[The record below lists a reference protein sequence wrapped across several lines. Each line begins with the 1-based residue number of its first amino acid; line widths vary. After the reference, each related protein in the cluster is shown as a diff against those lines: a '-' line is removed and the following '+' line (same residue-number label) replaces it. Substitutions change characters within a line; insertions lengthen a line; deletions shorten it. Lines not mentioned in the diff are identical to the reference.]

1 MPRTTTVELPGCPP
15 IRALTFDILG
25 LIKVIESSSAVT
37 EEAAADGSNKP
48 KVVTP
53 ANTPKIV
60 EKWGE
65 PDASRC
71 ILNAS
76 INDSKSDPLLA
87 VARKNGQI
95 EVLNPLN
102 GEICASE
109 TLEDNI
115 NNPISG
121 LHLFRKENSGL
132 SSRSCSLL
140 TCTEKGNV
148 VLRSLEI
155 GGPVAGSNDDSRKA
169 WNVCSAGNIFCSAV
183 DGTEKYAVFG
193 GKGVEINV
201 WDLESCSKIWN
212 AKSPKKD
219 SLDIFTPTWFTAAT
233 FLSKD
238 DHRKIVTGTNSHQVR
253 LYDIS
258 AQRRPVIS
266 FAFRATAIKSVTEDL
281 DGHTIYFG
289 TGGGDLASVD
299 MRTGKVLG
307 SFIGGSSGS
316 IRSIVRH
323 PEFPIIA
330 SCGLDRC
337 LRFWDIKTRQ
347 PLAAV
352 FLKQILTKV
361 VFDSNFC
368 DKGTITAATDQP
380 EKEQENKEE
389 DEDLSVRRKRSS
401 RENDQ
406 EKQLK
411 PKQKKPVQQEVDDND
426 DGEQEKQ
433 LKPKKKKNKNVQ
445 QEVED
450 DLDDEQ
456 EKQLKP
462 KKKQQPLQQEVD
474 GDDDNEQ
481 EKPMSEDEDAL
492 LPLKRKKA
500 SEKSEQKQKL
510 KAKKKK
516 KRVPQEDD

>member
-1 MPRTTTVELPGCPP
+1 MPRTTTLELPGCPP

-25 LIKVIESSSAVT
+25 LIKVIESRSAVT
-37 EEAAADGSNKP
+37 DANQPQVVTAAADITP
-48 KVVTP
+48 KVVET
-53 ANTPKIV
+53 
-60 EKWGE
+60 WGA
-65 PDASRC
+65 PDKSRC
-71 ILNAS
+71 ILNVS
-76 INDSKSDPLLA
+76 INDRKSDPLLA

-102 GEICASE
+102 GEIRASE
-109 TLEDNI
+109 TLEDSSD
-115 NNPISG
+115 NPISG

-140 TCTEKGNV
+140 TCTEKGNAI
-148 VLRSLEI
+148 LRSLEI
-155 GGPVAGSNDDSRKA
+155 GGSLADSSDGSRKT
-169 WNVCSAGNIFCSAV
+169 WDVCSSGNIFCSAV
-183 DGTEKYAVFG
+183 DGNEKYAVFG

-201 WDLESCSKIWN
+201 WDLESCTKTWN

-266 FAFRATAIKSVTEDL
+266 FDFRETAIKSVTEDL

-307 SFIGGSSGS
+307 CFTGKCSGS

-323 PEFPIIA
+323 PEFPMIA
-330 SCGLDRC
+330 SCGLDRY

-347 PLAAV
+347 PLSAV
-352 FLKQILTKV
+352 FLKQHLTKV

-368 DKGTITAATDQP
+368 DKETVTAAIGQG
-380 EKEQENKEE
+380 EKVQEKEE
-389 DEDLSVRRKRSS
+389 DDEDVSVRRKKSS

-406 EKQLK
+406 EKQLRLK
-411 PKQKKPVQQEVDDND
+411 KKKKKPVQQEVESND
-426 DGEQEKQ
+426 
-433 LKPKKKKNKNVQ
+433 
-445 QEVED
+445 
-450 DLDDEQ
+450 DDEQ

-462 KKKQQPLQQEVD
+462 KKKKKPVQQEVD
-474 GDDDNEQ
+474 SNDDDEQEKQLKPKKKKSVQQVVDDDEDNEQ
-481 EKPMSEDEDAL
+481 EKQMSENDEDAS
-492 LPLKRKKA
+492 LPVKRKKA
-500 SEKSEQKQKL
+500 SSEESEQKKKL
-510 KAKKKK
+510 KGKKEK
-516 KRVPQEDD
+516 KRV

>member
-1 MPRTTTVELPGCPP
+1 MPRTTTLELPGCPP

-25 LIKVIESSSAVT
+25 LIKVIESRSAVT
-37 EEAAADGSNKP
+37 DANKPQVVTAAANITP
-48 KVVTP
+48 KVVET
-53 ANTPKIV
+53 
-60 EKWGE
+60 WGA
-65 PDASRC
+65 PDKSRC
-71 ILNAS
+71 ILNVS
-76 INDSKSDPLLA
+76 INDRKSDPLLA

-102 GEICASE
+102 GEIRASE
-109 TLEDNI
+109 TLEDSSD
-115 NNPISG
+115 NPISG
-121 LHLFRKENSGL
+121 LHLFRKENSVL

-140 TCTEKGNV
+140 TCTEKGNAI
-148 VLRSLEI
+148 LRSLEI
-155 GGPVAGSNDDSRKA
+155 GGSLADSSDGSRKT
-169 WNVCSAGNIFCSAV
+169 WDVCSSGNIFCSAV
-183 DGTEKYAVFG
+183 DGNEKYAVFG

-201 WDLESCSKIWN
+201 WDLESCTKTWN

-266 FAFRATAIKSVTEDL
+266 FDFRETAIKSVTEDL

-307 SFIGGSSGS
+307 CFIGKCSGS

-323 PEFPIIA
+323 PEFPMIA
-330 SCGLDRC
+330 SCGLDRY

-347 PLAAV
+347 PLSAV
-352 FLKQILTKV
+352 FLKQHLTKV

-368 DKGTITAATDQP
+368 DKETVTAAIGQG
-380 EKEQENKEE
+380 EKVQEKEE
-389 DEDLSVRRKRSS
+389 DDEDVSVRRKKSS

-406 EKQLK
+406 EMQLRLK
-411 PKQKKPVQQEVDDND
+411 KKPVQQEVDSND
-426 DGEQEKQ
+426 
-433 LKPKKKKNKNVQ
+433 
-445 QEVED
+445 
-450 DLDDEQ
+450 DDEQ

-462 KKKQQPLQQEVD
+462 KKKKKPVQQEVD
-474 GDDDNEQ
+474 SNDDDEQ
-481 EKPMSEDEDAL
+481 EKQLKPKKKKKSVQQVVDDDEDDDQEKQMSENDEDAS
-492 LPLKRKKA
+492 LPVKRKNA
-500 SEKSEQKQKL
+500 SSEESEQKKKL

-516 KRVPQEDD
+516 KRVQQEEDDH

>member
-25 LIKVIESSSAVT
+25 LIKVIESRSPVT
-37 EEAAADGSNKP
+37 TEAAGANQPQAANTSP
-48 KVVTP
+48 KVVET
-53 ANTPKIV
+53 
-60 EKWGE
+60 WGS
-65 PDASRC
+65 PDKSRC
-71 ILNAS
+71 ILNVS
-76 INDSKSDPLLA
+76 INDRKSDPLLA

-95 EVLNPLN
+95 EVVNPLN
-102 GEICASE
+102 GEIRASE
-109 TLEDNI
+109 TLEDSS

-121 LHLFRKENSGL
+121 LHLFRKENPGL

-148 VLRSLEI
+148 ILRSLEI
-155 GGPVAGSNDDSRKA
+155 GGSLADSNDDSWKT
-169 WNVCSAGNIFCSAV
+169 WDVCSSGNIFCSAV
-183 DGTEKYAVFG
+183 DGNENYAVFG

-201 WDLESCSKIWN
+201 WDLESCTKIWN

-266 FAFRATAIKSVTEDL
+266 FDFRETAIKSITEDL

-307 SFIGGSSGS
+307 CFIGKCSGS

-330 SCGLDRC
+330 SCGLDSY
-337 LRFWDIKTRQ
+337 LRIWDVKTHQ
-347 PLAAV
+347 PLSSV
-352 FLKQILTKV
+352 FLKQHLTKV

-368 DKGTITAATDQP
+368 DQETVAAAVDQG
-380 EKEQENKEE
+380 EKVEEKEE
-389 DEDLSVRRKRSS
+389 DDEDVSVRRKKSS
-401 RENDQ
+401 RENDE
-406 EKQLK
+406 EKQQQGLK
-411 PKQKKPVQQEVDDND
+411 KKKEKPVQQEVDD
-426 DGEQEKQ
+426 
-433 LKPKKKKNKNVQ
+433 
-445 QEVED
+445 
-450 DLDDEQ
+450 DDEQ
-456 EKQLKP
+456 EKQLKTR
-462 KKKQQPLQQEVD
+462 KKKKTPVQQEVD
-474 GDDDNEQ
+474 DDKNNE
-481 EKPMSEDEDAL
+481 SENDEDASV
-492 LPLKRKKA
+492 PVKKRKKA
-500 SEKSEQKQKL
+500 SEESEQKKKL
-510 KAKKKK
+510 KAKKEK
-516 KRVPQEDD
+516 KRRSLIVI